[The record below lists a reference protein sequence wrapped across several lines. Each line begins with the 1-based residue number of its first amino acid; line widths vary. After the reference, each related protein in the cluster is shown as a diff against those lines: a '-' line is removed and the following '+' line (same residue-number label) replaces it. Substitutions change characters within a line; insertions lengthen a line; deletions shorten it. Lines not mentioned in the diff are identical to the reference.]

1 MADAPSGS
9 SIEVVIPVYNEEAKI
24 GGCLAALLPFLEE
37 RFAGSYQVTV
47 ADNGSTDSTAEEAGR
62 IASRH
67 PRLSVLRIPR
77 KGRGR
82 ALRAAWLA
90 SRADVVAY
98 MDVDLSTDLAALPPL
113 VAPLL
118 DGRCH
123 VATGTRLHPSSRIER
138 SIKRELLSRGYNC
151 LIRLLFPRRR
161 FSDAQCG
168 FKALTRRA
176 AQELV
181 PLVRDNAWFF
191 DTELLVLAEEAG
203 YRVHEVPVT
212 WVEGADSRVRILP
225 TVWEDVKGLLRL
237 KLRPR
242 AKLGRPRSP

>member
-1 MADAPSGS
+1 MNK

-24 GGCLAALLPFLEE
+24 GGSLGALVPFMEA
-37 RFAGSYQVTV
+37 RFPDAYRVTV
-47 ADNGSTDSTAEEAGR
+47 ADNGSTDTTVDEASR
-62 IASRH
+62 IASHH
-67 PRLSVLRIPR
+67 PRVSVLRIPQ

-90 SRADVVAY
+90 SQADVVAY
-98 MDVDLSTDLAALPPL
+98 MDVDLSTDLSALPPL

-138 SIKRELLSRGYNC
+138 SAKRELLSRGYNC
-151 LIRLLFPRRR
+151 LIRVLFPRRR

-191 DTELLVLAEEAG
+191 DTELLLLAEQAG
-203 YRVHEVPVT
+203 YQIHEVPVT
-212 WVEGADSRVRILP
+212 WVEGSDSRVRILA

-237 KLRPR
+237 R
-242 AKLGRPRSP
+242 LGRRSRTSPGRARSP